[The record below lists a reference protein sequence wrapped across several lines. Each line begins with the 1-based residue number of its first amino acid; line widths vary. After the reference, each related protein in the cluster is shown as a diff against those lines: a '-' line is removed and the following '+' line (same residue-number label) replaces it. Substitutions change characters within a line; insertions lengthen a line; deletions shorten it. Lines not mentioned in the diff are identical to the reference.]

1 MTKNKEQFV
10 KVEALCTSM
19 TGEFRDTNEDN
30 FYFNGQYMDS
40 DGGIALRLTSGDPE
54 EVEPE
59 EEEQPKPGD
68 GSALTD
74 EDILLLGYLGRH
86 LGGKK

>member
-1 MTKNKEQFV
+1 MKKQQDKN
-10 KVEALCTSM
+10 
-19 TGEFRDTNEDN
+19 N
-30 FYFNGQYMDS
+30 
-40 DGGIALRLTSGDPE
+40 P
-54 EVEPE
+54 PE
-59 EEEQPKPGD
+59 EEEQPEPGD

>member
-1 MTKNKEQFV
+1 MYRAAPF
-10 KVEALCTSM
+10 LCP
-19 TGEFRDTNEDN
+19 
-30 FYFNGQYMDS
+30 
-40 DGGIALRLTSGDPE
+40 IILPVPPE
-54 EVEPE
+54 EWELTLTLEPE
-59 EEEQPKPGD
+59 EEEQPEPGD

>member
-1 MTKNKEQFV
+1 MKKQQDKNN
-10 KVEALCTSM
+10 L
-19 TGEFRDTNEDN
+19 
-30 FYFNGQYMDS
+30 
-40 DGGIALRLTSGDPE
+40 PE
-54 EVEPE
+54 EWELTLTLEPE
-59 EEEQPKPGD
+59 EEHPEPGD

>member
-1 MTKNKEQFV
+1 MKKQQDKN
-10 KVEALCTSM
+10 
-19 TGEFRDTNEDN
+19 NP
-30 FYFNGQYMDS
+30 
-40 DGGIALRLTSGDPE
+40 PE
-54 EVEPE
+54 EWKLTLTLEPE

>member
-1 MTKNKEQFV
+1 MKKQKNTDP
-10 KVEALCTSM
+10 A
-19 TGEFRDTNEDN
+19 
-30 FYFNGQYMDS
+30 
-40 DGGIALRLTSGDPE
+40 PE
-54 EVEPE
+54 ELELTLTLEPE
-59 EEEQPKPGD
+59 EEEQPELGD

>member
-1 MTKNKEQFV
+1 MPGISQLPVHGSTMHDDGENAMEKQWTEQDLHSFV
-10 KVEALCTSM
+10 QAAQVV
-19 TGEFRDTNEDN
+19 F
-30 FYFNGQYMDS
+30 
-40 DGGIALRLTSGDPE
+40 DGVSLT
-54 EVEPE
+54 
-59 EEEQPKPGD
+59 EEQPEPGD

>member
-1 MTKNKEQFV
+1 MKKQQDKN
-10 KVEALCTSM
+10 
-19 TGEFRDTNEDN
+19 NP
-30 FYFNGQYMDS
+30 
-40 DGGIALRLTSGDPE
+40 PE
-54 EVEPE
+54 EWGIDPDPGPE
-59 EEEQPKPGD
+59 EEEQPESGD

>member
-1 MTKNKEQFV
+1 MSPVPGCATFLSHFSPTHLHSLLFCDMVRSKGGFRMKKQKNTDP
-10 KVEALCTSM
+10 A
-19 TGEFRDTNEDN
+19 
-30 FYFNGQYMDS
+30 
-40 DGGIALRLTSGDPE
+40 PE
-54 EVEPE
+54 EWELTLTLEPE
-59 EEEQPKPGD
+59 EEQPEPGD

>member
-1 MTKNKEQFV
+1 MKKQQDKNNPPEGW
-10 KVEALCTSM
+10 E
-19 TGEFRDTNEDN
+19 
-30 FYFNGQYMDS
+30 
-40 DGGIALRLTSGDPE
+40 LTLTL
-54 EVEPE
+54 EPE
-59 EEEQPKPGD
+59 EEEQLEPGD

>member
-1 MTKNKEQFV
+1 MKKQQDKN
-10 KVEALCTSM
+10 
-19 TGEFRDTNEDN
+19 NP
-30 FYFNGQYMDS
+30 
-40 DGGIALRLTSGDPE
+40 PE
-54 EVEPE
+54 EWELTLTLEPE
-59 EEEQPKPGD
+59 EEPGD

>member
-1 MTKNKEQFV
+1 MKKQQDKN
-10 KVEALCTSM
+10 
-19 TGEFRDTNEDN
+19 NP
-30 FYFNGQYMDS
+30 
-40 DGGIALRLTSGDPE
+40 PE
-54 EVEPE
+54 EWDLTLTLEPE
-59 EEEQPKPGD
+59 EEEQPESGD

>member
-1 MTKNKEQFV
+1 MKKQQDKN
-10 KVEALCTSM
+10 
-19 TGEFRDTNEDN
+19 NP
-30 FYFNGQYMDS
+30 
-40 DGGIALRLTSGDPE
+40 PE
-54 EVEPE
+54 EWELTLTLTLEPE
-59 EEEQPKPGD
+59 EEEQPESGD